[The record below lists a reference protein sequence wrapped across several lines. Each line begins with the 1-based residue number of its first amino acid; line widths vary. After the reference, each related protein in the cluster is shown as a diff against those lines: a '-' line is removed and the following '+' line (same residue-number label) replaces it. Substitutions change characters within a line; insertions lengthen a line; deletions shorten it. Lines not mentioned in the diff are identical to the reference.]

1 VDIGVFGW
9 KEEIWLRVWIL
20 VCLGGKRRFGREKGE
35 GRREG
40 GENDESTFYSFFII
54 FASGRCMQTFNKFMF
69 EAGGMSNSTYIK
81 YPLKNDVAFKITIGR
96 MIDQMIILIK
106 L

>member
-1 VDIGVFGW
+1 
-9 KEEIWLRVWIL
+9 
-20 VCLGGKRRFGREKGE
+20 
-35 GRREG
+35 
-40 GENDESTFYSFFII
+40 
-54 FASGRCMQTFNKFMF
+54 
-69 EAGGMSNSTYIK
+69 MSNSTYIK

>member
-1 VDIGVFGW
+1 
-9 KEEIWLRVWIL
+9 
-20 VCLGGKRRFGREKGE
+20 
-35 GRREG
+35 
-40 GENDESTFYSFFII
+40 
-54 FASGRCMQTFNKFMF
+54 MQTFNKFMF